1 MAKYDDK
8 NFNFIRVK
16 HNGETISIV
25 QHTLEPDLII
35 QEVAILPEMETP
47 DRIIQEIVSYDGSLE
62 SLIETLQ
69 TIKNYTVE
77 NAQC

>member
-25 QHTLEPDLII
+25 QHTLEPDRII
-35 QEVAILPEMETP
+35 QEVAILPEMET
-47 DRIIQEIVSYDGSLE
+47 IVSYDGSLE

-69 TIKNYTVE
+69 IIKNYTVE

>member
-1 MAKYDDK
+1 MLYDDENFDK

-16 HNGETISIV
+16 HNGETVSIV
-25 QHTLEPDLII
+25 QHMLKSNRLI
-35 QEVAILPEMETP
+35 QEVAILPEMDT
-47 DRIIQEIVSYDGSLE
+47 IVSYDGTLE

-69 TIKNYTVE
+69 TIKNHILD

>member
-1 MAKYDDK
+1 MLYDDENFDK

-16 HNGETISIV
+16 HNGETVSIV
-25 QHTLEPDLII
+25 QHMLKSNRLI
-35 QEVAILPEMETP
+35 QEVAILPEMDT
-47 DRIIQEIVSYDGSLE
+47 IVSYDGTLE

-69 TIKNYTVE
+69 TIKNHILE